1 LVYRRLKVKE
11 NAPGE
16 KRAGKP
22 APLTATA
29 LQYDGARDAAPRV
42 VASGKRK
49 MAEQILALARQNHI
63 PIHDDPVLAAALS
76 SVHVGEEIPPALY
89 QVVAEVLAYIYRV
102 AGRSPDRDSP

>member
-1 LVYRRLKVKE
+1 MVYRRLKVKE
-11 NAPGE
+11 SATGE
-16 KRAGKP
+16 RKAGRS

-29 LQYDGARDAAPRV
+29 LQYDAMRDAAPRV

-63 PIHDDPVLAAALS
+63 PIHDDPLLAAALAT
-76 SVHVGEEIPPALY
+76 VHVGEEIPPELY

-102 AGRSPDRDSP
+102 AGRSPDRDSL